1 MNLLYYYN
9 AHDDSHATANGAR
22 PPLLVCQLQV
32 FPTIVNGQ
40 NKVAGIHVF
49 HQDSILRPFWEE
61 QNSKSCGKLLGISI
75 SERRKSCHI

>member
-40 NKVAGIHVF
+40 NKVAGIQPVSMYF
-49 HQDSILRPFWEE
+49 TRTLF
-61 QNSKSCGKLLGISI
+61 
-75 SERRKSCHI
+75 